1 MYFRVGFPEVN
12 LGILPAAAGTQRLPR
27 LVDITVAMDIISSG
41 RHVAAPE
48 ALKYGILDQV
58 RRN

>member
-1 MYFRVGFPEVN
+1 MN